1 MEAKNQVV
9 LIIRQ
14 VSGPLLKISVFLHS
28 LIYSFIPSSD
38 KYVLS
43 TYYVPGTMLG
53 TKRKKTSALMS
64 LHPAEDTR
72 QCAINVIGK

>member
-43 TYYVPGTMLG
+43 TYYVPSMLG

-72 QCAINVIGK
+72 QCAINIIGK